1 MVGLLVAGVA
11 AAADIGAVPGQ
22 TSASIAVVRVGLQ
35 AGIEIA
41 GLLVPGGQM
50 TGRDSIVRMAPW
62 TAGPEAIVMRA
73 AASGSMVTI
82 MDTAAVALALVLTQT
97 VVDSA
102 MVIVIIVVMTTPSA
116 LPPGADS
123 LKGVFQ

>member
-1 MVGLLVAGVA
+1 MV

-35 AGIEIA
+35 AGIEIV

-50 TGRDSIVRMAPW
+50 TDRDSIVRMAPW
-62 TAGPEAIVMRA
+62 TAGPEAIVTPA
-73 AASGSMVTI
+73 AASGPMVTI
-82 MDTAAVALALVLTQT
+82 MDTAAVSLALVLTQT

-102 MVIVIIVVMTTPSA
+102 VVIVAMTTPSA